1 MYIGEHKHSTNYKF
15 ATPKYY
21 EVQVHAPRWYY
32 ITVHMQ
38 WSHSESDPIHGLA
51 ADVRV
56 QLTPI
61 VAAWFI
67 LFLFH

>member
-51 ADVRV
+51 VDVRV
-56 QLTPI
+56 
-61 VAAWFI
+61 
-67 LFLFH
+67 